1 MDLGLT
7 GRTALVAA
15 GTSGLGFGTAAALL
29 AEGVDVSICG
39 RDRDR
44 LDAALT
50 GLRERT
56 GDRARVHGATAD
68 VRDPDALRSWVAAAE
83 TVHGPTDIVVA
94 NAGGPPKGGA
104 ERFAVD
110 DYRQALE
117 LNLLPSIDLVE
128 LVLPGM
134 RRRGWG
140 RVLLLASVSV
150 LDPLAGL
157 ALSNVAR
164 PGLIGYAKSL
174 VAVLGDEPVTVNVLA
189 PGAHDTPRTSGSAD
203 ARRGDPADFG
213 AIATFVCSRQASYVH
228 GAVLPVDGGAH
239 GGLL

>member
-1 MDLGLT
+1 MDLGLH

-29 AEGVDVSICG
+29 AEGVHVSICG
-39 RDRDR
+39 RDHDR
-44 LDAALT
+44 LDVALT
-50 GLRERT
+50 DL
-56 GDRARVHGATAD
+56 RARAGEGVGVHGAPAD
-68 VRDPDALRSWVAAAE
+68 VRDPDALRSWVDAAQS
-83 TVHGPTDIVVA
+83 VHGPPDIVVA
-94 NAGGPPKGGA
+94 NAGGPPKGA
-104 ERFAVD
+104 ADEFAVE

-140 RVLLLASVSV
+140 RVVFITSASV
-150 LDPLAGL
+150 LDPLPGL

-164 PGLIGYAKSL
+164 PGLVGYAKSL
-174 VAVLGDEPVTVNVLA
+174 VDVLGDEPVTVNVLA
-189 PGAHDTPRTSGSAD
+189 PGAHDTPRTSGGPD

-213 AIATFVCSRQASYVH
+213 AVAAFVCSRQAAYLH

-239 GGLL
+239 GGFS